1 MVSSWSVK
9 QPTEYRTM
17 TRKDSNR
24 TAKEIKA
31 MIAGDG
37 EFLRPMVKAVNQEF
51 LEAEMAQAVGAE
63 KGERAEGRFELPK
76 RLLHAQ
82 LDYPSRA
89 TSTVSSPRS
98 VLIATERSTA
108 PPTRDCFGVP
118 SALESL
124 DTRVLFFQ
132 PSWPLDFANVQPS
145 VFSFSLVLHGRAN
158 IVRPR
163 SDSTLY
169 LLSCSCA
176 ELQLPRDFF
185 WSSPLSRNDAP
196 DPPSARWDYLR

>member
-1 MVSSWSVK
+1 
-9 QPTEYRTM
+9 M

-51 LEAEMAQAVGAE
+51 LEAEMAQAFGAE
-63 KGERAEGRFELPK
+63 NGERAEGRLSYP

-98 VLIATERSTA
+98 VLIATVRHHQRGTA
-108 PPTRDCFGVP
+108 LAFPPP
-118 SALESL
+118 
-124 DTRVLFFQ
+124 
-132 PSWPLDFANVQPS
+132 WNPLTHE
-145 VFSFSLVLHGRAN
+145 SFSL
-158 IVRPR
+158 
-163 SDSTLY
+163 TL
-169 LLSCSCA
+169 LA
-176 ELQLPRDFF
+176 
-185 WSSPLSRNDAP
+185 
-196 DPPSARWDYLR
+196 ARLR

>member
-1 MVSSWSVK
+1 
-9 QPTEYRTM
+9 M

-63 KGERAEGRFELPK
+63 NGERAEGRLSY
-76 RLLHAQ
+76 RSGYYTRSLI
-82 LDYPSRA
+82 YPSRA
-89 TSTVSSPRS
+89 TSTVSFPRS

-118 SALESL
+118 FALESL

-132 PSWPLDFANVQPS
+132 PLGRSTSLTSNLRYSLFHLCYMLARILS
-145 VFSFSLVLHGRAN
+145 V
-158 IVRPR
+158 PR

-169 LLSCSCA
+169 LCSCA

-185 WSSPLSRNDAP
+185 GPLLLAGMMHLIR
-196 DPPSARWDYLR
+196 LRAGIIFGKQTRF

>member
-1 MVSSWSVK
+1 
-9 QPTEYRTM
+9 M

-24 TAKEIKA
+24 TAKETKA

-37 EFLRPMVKAVNQEF
+37 EFLRPMVKAVNQES
-51 LEAEMAQAVGAE
+51 LETEMAQAFGAE
-63 KGERAEGRFELPK
+63 NGERAEGRLSYP

-98 VLIATERSTA
+98 VLIGTERSTA
-108 PPTRDCFGVP
+108 PPTRDCFGFS

-145 VFSFSLVLHGRAN
+145 VFSLSLVLHGRAN

-169 LLSCSCA
+169 LCSCA
-176 ELQLPRDFF
+176 ELQLPVIFLG
-185 WSSPLSRNDAP
+185 PL
-196 DPPSARWDYLR
+196 LLTGMMH

>member
-1 MVSSWSVK
+1 
-9 QPTEYRTM
+9 M

-51 LEAEMAQAVGAE
+51 LEAEMAQAFGAE
-63 KGERAEGRFELPK
+63 NGERAEGRLSYP

-98 VLIATERSTA
+98 VLIGTERSTA
-108 PPTRDCFGVP
+108 PPTRDCFGFS

-132 PSWPLDFANVQPS
+132 PSWPPT
-145 VFSFSLVLHGRAN
+145 SLTSNLRYSLFHLCYMVARILSGPAVTRLFIFVRAQN
-158 IVRPR
+158 SSHPVIFLGPF
-163 SDSTLY
+163 
-169 LLSCSCA
+169 LLA
-176 ELQLPRDFF
+176 GMMH
-185 WSSPLSRNDAP
+185 
-196 DPPSARWDYLR
+196 